1 MSIPTVASLR
11 RARARLDQRRLS
23 AEKIVAIMRKEG
35 QALLCSFER
44 SGPVW
49 WLADGR
55 AVSPEIAKLVI
66 VDADVGS
73 VGDALFQDMPAQTF
87 RFVE

>member
-1 MSIPTVASLR
+1 
-11 RARARLDQRRLS
+11 
-23 AEKIVAIMRKEG
+23 MRKEG

-49 WLADGR
+49 WLTDGR

-66 VDADVGS
+66 VDADVGP

>member
-11 RARARLDQRRLS
+11 RARARLDQRCLS

-44 SGPVW
+44 VRSGLV
-49 WLADGR
+49 AHGR
-55 AVSPEIAKLVI
+55 PRCLTRNRQAR
-66 VDADVGS
+66 DCRRRRGVG
-73 VGDALFQDMPAQTF
+73 
-87 RFVE
+87 R

>member
-49 WLADGR
+49 WLTARCLTRNRQARDCR
-55 AVSPEIAKLVI
+55 
-66 VDADVGS
+66 
-73 VGDALFQDMPAQTF
+73 
-87 RFVE
+87 R

>member
-11 RARARLDQRRLS
+11 RARARLDQRCLS

-35 QALLCSFER
+35 QALLCSFEW

-49 WLADGR
+49 WLTDG
-55 AVSPEIAKLVI
+55 ALSHPKSP
-66 VDADVGS
+66 S
-73 VGDALFQDMPAQTF
+73 S
-87 RFVE
+87 

>member
-49 WLADGR
+49 RLTNGR
-55 AVSPEIAKLVI
+55 AVSLEIAKLVTTSS
-66 VDADVGS
+66 DVVS
-73 VGDALFQDMPAQTF
+73 VGDSLFCNTSGQTF
-87 RFVE
+87 RVAK